1 LLAGG
6 TIIIIIYYYYY
17 FITEAE
23 QQALPPPRHPHDFS
37 LLSVFFGPFSFLAA
51 KFGHY

>member
-6 TIIIIIYYYYY
+6 TIIIYYY

-23 QQALPPPRHPHDFS
+23 QQALPPPRHPHDKRS
-37 LLSVFFGPFSFLAA
+37 SAYVFFGPFSFFSA